1 METQMSDPQADLDL
15 LAVAFQEAMDA
26 HRQGVILGPT
36 VDEVAL
42 ARAARRARRADARRV
57 LRTTVAGD
65 AA

>member
-1 METQMSDPQADLDL
+1 METQMSDQQADRDL
-15 LAVAFQEAMDA
+15 LAAALQEAMDA
-26 HRQGVILGPT
+26 HRQGVILGPI

-57 LRTTVAGD
+57 LRTIVAGD